1 MRAGQHPDSYR
12 IEVAEAPVI
21 AACTTGSTLTLRIDG
36 KPVPETAIIGENIRV
51 DIVLYARP
59 PSR

>member
-1 MRAGQHPDSYR
+1 MGGQHPDSYR

-21 AACTTGSTLTLRIDG
+21 PACTIGSTLTLRIDG
-36 KPVPETAIIGENIRV
+36 KPLPETAIIGENMRV
-51 DIVLYARP
+51 DIVLDALP